1 MTDVRTEQV
10 GAPAPDWL
18 TALAEAGARMPV
30 PPLLRPPASG
40 GRRAAVLILFGAGAA
55 GPEVLLI
62 QRNDGLRRH
71 SGQPAFPGGSFED
84 GDRTPEECAVR
95 EAVEETGVD
104 PAGIDPVGRLPEL
117 YIRHSGFR
125 VAPVL
130 AWWRSPSPVRAADAG
145 EVASAAAV
153 PVAELADPAN
163 RVRVEVAGRGAA
175 GPGFRAG
182 GMLVWGFT
190 AGVVD
195 GLLRLGGWERPWRS
209 AATEVVTIVPPGSAI
224 P

>member
-1 MTDVRTEQV
+1 MTDLRTERV
-10 GAPAPDWL
+10 GAPPPDWL
-18 TALAEAGARMPV
+18 SALAAAGARMEV
-30 PPLLRPPASG
+30 PPQLRPPDGG
-40 GRRAAVLILFGAGAA
+40 GRRAAVLVLFGAGAS
-55 GPEVLLI
+55 GPEMLMI

-104 PAGIDPVGRLPEL
+104 PAGIDTVGRLPDL
-117 YIRHSGFR
+117 YIRPSGFR

-130 AWWRSPSPVRAADAG
+130 AWWRAPSPVHAADAG
-145 EVASAAAV
+145 EVAHAAAV

-163 RVRVEVAGRGAA
+163 RVLVEVAGRGWR

-190 AGVVD
+190 GGVVD
-195 GLLRLGGWERPWRS
+195 ALLRLGGWERPWRT
-209 AATEVVTIVPPGSAI
+209 AATEVVTLVPPGSAI